1 MQYTKLGRTGLK
13 VSRLC
18 LGTMNFGPQASPKE
32 SFAIMDRALERG
44 INFFDTADV
53 YGATKSEEFL
63 GAALGSRRN
72 SVVVATKF
80 SSPVAGDD
88 PMKRGGSRRWVMQAC
103 EDSLRRL
110 GTDYIDLY
118 QYHFP
123 DGETPIEETLSALDD
138 LVRQGKVRY
147 IGSSN
152 MTAWQA
158 VEADWTSRS
167 EHLTR
172 FASAQNEY
180 SLLNRRIERELVP
193 ACQKY
198 GIGILPYFPLASGF
212 LSGKYRR
219 GEEAPAGTRL
229 AVWGARG
236 QAVLSDDIFRVLEGL
251 EAFAEARGHTMLEL
265 AFGWLATHDY
275 VPSVIAGAT
284 SPEQVAQNAKATE
297 WRLTPEEMTEID
309 TLTKREKQS

>member
-1 MQYTKLGRTGLK
+1 MRIDKDQTATVVNK
-13 VSRLC
+13 
-18 LGTMNFGPQASPKE
+18 
-32 SFAIMDRALERG
+32 AIEAG

-63 GAALGSRRN
+63 GEALGSRRN
-72 SVVVATKF
+72 SVIVATKF
-80 SSPVAGDD
+80 SSPVSGDD
-88 PMKRGGSRRWVMQAC
+88 PLKRGGSRRWIMQAV

-123 DGETPIEETLSALDD
+123 DGDTPIDETLQALDD

-152 MTAWQA
+152 MAGWQVA
-158 VEADWTSRS
+158 EADWTARAA
-167 EHLTR
+167 HATR
-172 FASAQNEY
+172 FVSAQNEY

-193 ACQKY
+193 ACRKY
-198 GIGILPYFPLASGF
+198 GIGVLPYFPLASGF
-212 LSGKYRR
+212 LSGKYRP
-219 GEEAPAGTRL
+219 GEDAPAGTRL

-236 QAVLSDDIFRVLEGL
+236 QAVMSEANFAILERL
-251 EAFAEARGHTMLEL
+251 ESFARDRDKTILQL
-265 AFGWLATHDY
+265 AFGWLASHDY

-284 SPEQVAQNAKATE
+284 TPEQVEQNATAST
-297 WRLTPEEMTEID
+297 WRLSPVEMSEVDAITQ
-309 TLTKREKQS
+309 REKA